1 MRAEQ
6 MAARIENERVQAEA
20 AEAAKVA
27 KVAEEEKKAAM
38 ASLSMGAAFKNQGQK
53 GKTSRVDRERKK
65 KALQERR
72 KPLNVDHL
80 AHEKLLEK
88 VAEMHAYLCQVEKE
102 KVEAD
107 KQIVAVQHIVQIARA
122 RVNVTMSKLSKKGMK
137 KRT

>member
-1 MRAEQ
+1 
-6 MAARIENERVQAEA
+6 
-20 AEAAKVA
+20 
-27 KVAEEEKKAAM
+27 M
-38 ASLSMGAAFKNQGQK
+38 ASLSMGAAFKNQGKTQRCKKKTFTINNTGQK

-102 KVEAD
+102 K
-107 KQIVAVQHIVQIARA
+107 
-122 RVNVTMSKLSKKGMK
+122 
-137 KRT
+137 